1 MCQTC
6 AWLQS
11 ERREHCASPVPLARC
26 CIFYSCC
33 YRQQQTHI
41 LTVPIL
47 YMVTVARLCGC
58 LPSDFPVHPPPS
70 FSLCVLGDVGGRCFK
85 VLSAKLLKSSQLHR
99 ETVDLQVPVTLS
111 SEEVYSTGC
120 SPLYSSL
127 SLFFSFLAMS
137 FRGGIFDE
145 SSVRDATNRSPAN
158 IFLEVLWTLWSE
170 WKCFPF
176 PSSAV
181 LMWELLKFQLTFKA
195 LKYFQQVLVK

>member
-1 MCQTC
+1 MCRTC

-11 ERREHCASPVPLARC
+11 ERREHCVSPVPLARC
-26 CIFYSCC
+26 CIFYNC

-127 SLFFSFLAMS
+127 SLFWLCRSV
-137 FRGGIFDE
+137 GE
-145 SSVRDATNRSPAN
+145 S
-158 IFLEVLWTLWSE
+158 
-170 WKCFPF
+170 
-176 PSSAV
+176 
-181 LMWELLKFQLTFKA
+181 LMNPQLGMPLTAHPLTYFLKFSELCGASESASRFHHR
-195 LKYFQQVLVK
+195 LS